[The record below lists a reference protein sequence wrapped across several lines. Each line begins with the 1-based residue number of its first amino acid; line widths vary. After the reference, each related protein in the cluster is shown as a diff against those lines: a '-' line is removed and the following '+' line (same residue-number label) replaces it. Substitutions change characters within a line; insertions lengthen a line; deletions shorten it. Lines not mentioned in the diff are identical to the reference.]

1 MSVVF
6 EKWEGLGN
14 HFVVLESL
22 PEDSTI
28 QELCDPRR
36 GIGADG
42 VLLLSR
48 SEPSMTIFNA
58 DGSRAAMCGNGLR
71 CAARWFAD
79 RGVALDDGIVTDSG
93 GMLVGKIDEDVEVVV
108 GRPQLIGRGEFDG
121 FPYLSI
127 DIGNPHVVFIDPPA
141 AFDLESVGQAMQE
154 HSDFPDGVNVHEV
167 RCLMARLIV
176 IPFERG
182 VGLTQACGTGAAAS
196 AFAVQIEQDRAWPIT
211 TELPGGLLSFE
222 PGDSGLLW
230 MRGPAR
236 KVFEGIWTG

>member
-48 SEPSMTIFNA
+48 SEPSMTIYNA

-71 CAARWFAD
+71 CAARWFAE
-79 RGVALDDGIVTDSG
+79 RGVALDGGIATDSG
-93 GMLVGKIDEDVEVVV
+93 SMRVGDVGDDVAVVV
-108 GRPQLIGRGEFDG
+108 GRPTLIGTDVFEG
-121 FPYLSI
+121 YTYASV
-127 DIGNPHVVFIDPPA
+127 DIGNPHAVFLDPPA
-141 AFDLESVGQAMQE
+141 SFELESVGEAMQT

-167 RCLMARLIV
+167 RTGTSTLIV
-176 IPFERG
+176 VPFERG

-196 AFAVQIEQDRAWPIT
+196 AFAAHLHTERPWPIA
-211 TELPGGLLSFE
+211 TELPGGVLAFE
-222 PGDSGLLW
+222 PGDAGVLW

-236 KVFEGIWTG
+236 KVFTGTW